1 MGNLN
6 RIKEKIRRGEPVIG
20 VHCRSCDSELVE
32 MMAAC
37 GNDFIWIEGEHSSL
51 DKQNF
56 KHHIMAAQ
64 ARGAAAFVR
73 VPWND
78 PVLVKPILE
87 IGPDGIV
94 FPMVRTA
101 EEARKAI
108 ESCQYPPKGI
118 RGFGPQRAMNFGLM
132 PTSEYLAQADDSIW
146 KIIQI
151 EHCDAVENLDDI
163 LQVPGVDAIVVGM
176 MDLSGSVN
184 KLAQLD
190 SPEVVA
196 LMDIIAEKAARHNVP
211 LGVSMSYNPAKVRYW
226 IEKGIRWISAG
237 ADVEYVCQGALD
249 TLRKVRAM
257 FDERERR

>member
-6 RIKEKIRRGEPVIG
+6 RVKEKIARGEPVIG
-20 VHCRSCDSELVE
+20 VHSRCCDSEMVE
-32 MMAAC
+32 LMAAC

-56 KHHIMAAQ
+56 KTHIMAAQ

-87 IGPDGIV
+87 MGPDGIV

-101 EEARKAI
+101 EEARRAV
-108 ESCQYPPKGI
+108 EACQYPPKGI

-132 PTSEYLAQADDSIW
+132 STPEYLAQADDSIW

-151 EHCDAVENLDDI
+151 EHWEAVQNLDEI
-163 LQVPGVDAIVVGM
+163 LEVPGVDAIVVGM

-184 KLAQLD
+184 KLAQLNA
-190 SPEVVA
+190 PEVVG
-196 LMDIIAEKAARHNVP
+196 LMDAIAEKAARHNVP
-211 LGVSMSYNPAKVRYW
+211 LGVSMSYNPEKIRYW
-226 IEKGIRWISAG
+226 IDKGIKWITAG
-237 ADVEYVCQGALD
+237 ADVEYICQGARD
-249 TLRKVRAM
+249 TLEKVRAM
-257 FDERERR
+257 FDRKN